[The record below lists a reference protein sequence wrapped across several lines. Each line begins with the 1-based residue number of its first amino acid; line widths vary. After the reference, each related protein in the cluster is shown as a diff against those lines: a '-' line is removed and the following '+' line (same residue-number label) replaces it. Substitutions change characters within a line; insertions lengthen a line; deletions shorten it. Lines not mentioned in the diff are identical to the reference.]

1 MATVKI
7 WKVCYTPEI
16 AFGYIQ
22 RNKVEVTEI
31 EAVHDVFAYA
41 ERDKD
46 SGETV
51 YKTISTGIGCEPET
65 AGQISEIYRQSAL
78 INHKEKKKT
87 KHGNEIVAWH
97 CEQSFEES
105 PEVLSPQKAHEIG
118 VQFAGEMFAGF
129 PCVVSTHCNT
139 EHVHNH
145 FVFGAYNAEGKKYH
159 QNNKQYQRMR
169 ECSDRLC
176 EENGLSV
183 LEETR
188 KQKLVRYRDSNGRL
202 HYYEPT
208 KRKDSLERGSYLDN
222 DYRNSGAYKKSERMK
237 KSNRKSVKDDIDE
250 LLPVVKDY
258 DDLVFS
264 LRNLGYEVKDRKR
277 DGSYVKHVSFR
288 APGQQKATRDYML
301 SDDGFYEREN
311 LEKVI
316 VRGQNERMSEKELKL
331 DGKDITEAQAKEAV
345 KCAKEIYREMYKS
358 ERKDADKLRGLII
371 INIRMTADELQ
382 AITAPKDFIDTSLAS
397 RRRFLHAQIDQGFR
411 ALEYVERN
419 HIESVRELE
428 EMYKKLGGKGN
439 GKTEEQRAFKGCYSY
454 VRMLKKKKIDEER
467 QKILITG
474 RRRG

>member
-87 KHGNEIVAWH
+87 KFGNEIVAWH

-118 VQFAGEMFAGF
+118 VQFAMKMFAGF

-139 EHVHNH
+139 DHVHNH

-169 ECSDRLC
+169 ECSDMLC
-176 EENGLSV
+176 EQNGLSV

-188 KQKLVRYRDSNGRL
+188 KQKLVRYRDSKGKL

-258 DDLVFS
+258 DDLVFC
-264 LRNLGYEVKDRKR
+264 LRNLGYEVRDRKK

-288 APGQQKATRDYML
+288 APGQQKSTRDYML

-316 VRGQNERMSEKELKL
+316 ARGQNERMAEKELEKDRGDIIETQAREAINRAKKL
-331 DGKDITEAQAKEAV
+331 H
-345 KCAKEIYREMYKS
+345 REMHGS
-358 ERKDADKLRGLII
+358 ESEEVAKLRGLII
-371 INIRMTADELQ
+371 INIRMSGEELQ
-382 AITAPKDFIDTSLAS
+382 AITTPKSFIDTSLAS
-397 RRRFLHAQIDQGFR
+397 KRRFLCAQINQGFR
-411 ALEYVERN
+411 VLEYVDKN
-419 HIESVRELE
+419 HIGSVSELE
-428 EMYKKLGGKGN
+428 QMHKNLVGR
-439 GKTEEQRAFKGCYSY
+439 GKTEEQKVLEGCLGY
-454 VRMLKKKKIDEER
+454 VRRLKKKVDEER
-467 QKILITG
+467 HSFIEMD

>member
-105 PEVLSPQKAHEIG
+105 PKVLSPQKAHEIG

-208 KRKDSLERGSYLDN
+208 KRKASLERGSYLDN

-237 KSNRKSVKDDIDE
+237 KSNKKSVKEDIDE

-288 APGQQKATRDYML
+288 APGQQKATCDYML

-316 VRGQNERMSEKELKL
+316 VRRQDEWMAEKELKL

-382 AITAPKDFIDTSLAS
+382 AITAPKDFIDISLAS
-397 RRRFLHAQIDQGFR
+397 RRRFLHSQIDQGFR

-419 HIESVRELE
+419 HIGSVRELE
-428 EMYKKLGGKGN
+428 EMYKNLGGTVK
-439 GKTEEQRAFKGCYSY
+439 GKTEEQKALKGCLSY
-454 VRMLKKKKIDEER
+454 VRRLKNKKASEER